1 MEHSVVFDTYSY
13 VKRLKAVGFTEEQA
27 AVQAETIKDL
37 TIKDLIDDK
46 LSTKRDLKDLELA
59 LKRDLKE
66 LETSMKRD
74 LKGLETSTKRDLK
87 GLELRLK
94 HDLTVRFGIMISAS
108 VAAIAAIV
116 KLA

>member
-1 MEHSVVFDTYSY
+1 MSIVFLAILSYNDFMEHAVVFDTYAY
-13 VKRLKAVGFTEEQA
+13 VKKLKSVGFTEEQA
-27 AVQAETIKDL
+27 AVQAE

-66 LETSMKRD
+66 LEAA
-74 LKGLETSTKRDLK
+74 TKRDLK
-87 GLELRLK
+87 ELELRLK

-116 KLA
+116 KLM